1 MVALAPERMPRRAEQ
16 SANEKFKTKQV
27 PVCALG
33 HGRELAEPAV
43 APALE
48 RLGRRAARER
58 NHAPVRLPRE
68 VGGLVEEAIVLL
80 HGGQIQA
87 VDPACGGM
95 IE

>member
-1 MVALAPERMPRRAEQ
+1 
-16 SANEKFKTKQV
+16 
-27 PVCALG
+27 
-33 HGRELAEPAV
+33 
-43 APALE
+43 
-48 RLGRRAARER
+48 
-58 NHAPVRLPRE
+58 VRLPRE